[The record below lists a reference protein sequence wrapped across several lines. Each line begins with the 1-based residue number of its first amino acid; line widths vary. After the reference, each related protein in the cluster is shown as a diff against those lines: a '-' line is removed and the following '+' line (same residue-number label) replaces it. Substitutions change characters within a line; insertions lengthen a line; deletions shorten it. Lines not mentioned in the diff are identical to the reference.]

1 MMSPWLSQALPLAV
15 VLVSL
20 IAAVIIFAAG
30 EERRLLRIVVNL
42 VAAGIKFALVV
53 WIGLSVLAGH
63 DPEFRY
69 ELLPGQ
75 ELVLHA
81 DALSILFASLSALL
95 WLVTTIYA
103 IAYLERSPNRARFFG
118 FFSLCV
124 TSTMGISMAGNL
136 FTFFLFYEL
145 LTLTTWPLV
154 VHSGTPQALAAG
166 RSYLRYT
173 LTGGVLF
180 LAGVIW
186 LYGLAGSV
194 EFMPGGTL
202 GGLAEEH
209 ALELRVIFV
218 LLVAGMGVKAA
229 LVPLHGWLPVA
240 MVAPAPVSAL
250 LHAVAVV
257 KAGAFALIRLVEDVY
272 GFELVC
278 ELGLQLPLMLLA
290 ATTIVFGSVRALQQT
305 SIKRRLAYSTVS
317 QVSYIVLGIA
327 TGGLLATAGG
337 MVHLVN
343 QGIMKIT
350 LFFCAGVFG
359 LALGVNRIRELDGM
373 GYRAPWTSACFSVA
387 AIGMIGVP
395 PVAGFVTKWYLGSGA
410 VAVGQSWVVAVLI
423 TSALLNAMYFLPLLK
438 RMWLVRPAA
447 GAGRAE
453 YLGRI
458 EHLALVGSA
467 VVTASLSL
475 AIALFAAHRLS
486 PLSWVLGI
494 AAEYFP

>member
-1 MMSPWLSQALPLAV
+1 MMAPWLTQALPPAV
-15 VLVSL
+15 VLVSTF
-20 IAAVIIFAAG
+20 AAVIIFAAG
-30 EERRLLRIVVNL
+30 EERRLLRIIVNL
-42 VAAGIKFALVV
+42 AAAAIKFALVV
-53 WIGLSVLAGH
+53 WIGLAVLAGNQL
-63 DPEFRY
+63 EFRY
-69 ELLPGQ
+69 ELLPGM

-154 VHSGTPQALAAG
+154 VHNGTPEALAAG

-173 LTGGVLF
+173 LTGGAFF
-180 LAGVIW
+180 LAGVAW

-194 EFMPGGTL
+194 EFTPGGTL
-202 GGLAEEH
+202 GGVGEEH
-209 ALELRVIFV
+209 ALELRLIFA

-272 GFELVC
+272 GFERVC

-290 ATTIVFGSVRALQQT
+290 AATIVFGSVRALQQT

-317 QVSYIVLGIA
+317 QVSYIVLGVAI
-327 TGGLLATAGG
+327 GGLLATAGG
-337 MVHLVN
+337 MVHLVH

-359 LALGVNRIRELDGM
+359 LALGANRVDELDGM
-373 GYRAPWTSACFSVA
+373 GYRAPWTSACFSIA

-395 PVAGFVTKWYLGSGA
+395 PVAGFITKWYLGSGA
-410 VAVGQSWVVAVLI
+410 LAVGQSWVVAVLI

-438 RMWLVRPAA
+438 RMWLVRPPQDA
-447 GAGRAE
+447 GPAE

-458 EHLALVGSA
+458 EHVALVGSA

-475 AIALFAAHRLS
+475 ALALLAAHRLS
-486 PLSWVLGI
+486 PLSWVLRLS
-494 AAEYFP
+494 AEYFP

>member
-1 MMSPWLSQALPLAV
+1 MPAWLTQALPPAV
-15 VLVSL
+15 VLVSAV
-20 IAAVIIFAAG
+20 AAVIIFAAG
-30 EERRLLRIVVNL
+30 EKRRPLRIVVNL
-42 VAAGIKFALVV
+42 AAATIKFALVV
-53 WIGLSVLAGH
+53 WIGLAVLAGY
-63 DPEFRY
+63 DFEFRY

-154 VHSGTPQALAAG
+154 VHNGTPEALAAG

-173 LTGGVLF
+173 LTGSVLF
-180 LAGVIW
+180 LAGVVW
-186 LYGLAGSV
+186 LYGLNGSV
-194 EFMPGGTL
+194 EFTPGGAL
-202 GGLAEEH
+202 GGLGEEH
-209 ALELRVIFV
+209 AVSLRVIFALMV
-218 LLVAGMGVKAA
+218 VGMGVKAA
-229 LVPLHGWLPVA
+229 LVPLHGWLPKA

-272 GFELVC
+272 GFERVC
-278 ELGLQLPLMLLA
+278 ELGLQLPLMIVA
-290 ATTIVFGSVRALQQT
+290 AVTIVFGSVRALQQT
-305 SIKRRLAYSTVS
+305 SIKKRLAFSTVS

-337 MVHLVN
+337 MVHLVH
-343 QGIMKIT
+343 QGLMKIT

-359 LALGVNRIRELDGM
+359 LVLGVYRVHELDGM
-373 GYRAPWTSACFSVA
+373 GYRAPWTSACFTVA

-395 PVAGFVTKWYLGSGA
+395 PVAGFITKWYIGAGA
-410 VAVGQSWVVAVLI
+410 VAVGQHWVIAILVA
-423 TSALLNAMYFLPLLK
+423 SALLNAMYFLPLVR
-438 RMWLVRPAA
+438 RMWLVRPPQ

-453 YLGRI
+453 YVGTI

-467 VVTASLSL
+467 VVTATASLG
-475 AIALFAAHRLS
+475 IALGAAHRLS
-486 PLSWVLGI
+486 PLNWVLRI
-494 AAEYFP
+494 AGEYFT